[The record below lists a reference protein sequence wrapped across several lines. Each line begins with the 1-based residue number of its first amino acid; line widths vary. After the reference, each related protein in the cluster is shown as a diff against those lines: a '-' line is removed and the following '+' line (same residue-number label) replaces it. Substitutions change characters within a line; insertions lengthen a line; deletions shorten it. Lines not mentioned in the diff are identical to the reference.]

1 MDENALLA
9 ALNAFTGQHPGAL
22 AWARRASHEL
32 PQALLVAL
40 LTTCVVGDGAW
51 RRAAWTG
58 LAAMALA
65 WACARG
71 LEWLWPQPRPFVL
84 GLATAWVSNADNASF
99 PSTHASVAFALA
111 AATWRTAPRRV
122 VAVALLSCACAVAAS
137 RVALGLHFPRDVLAG
152 ALLGVACAWACV
164 RANGICGRQA
174 QSFQ

>member
-84 GLATAWVSNADNASF
+84 GLATAWVS
-99 PSTHASVAFALA
+99 
-111 AATWRTAPRRV
+111 RR
-122 VAVALLSCACAVAAS
+122 
-137 RVALGLHFPRDVLAG
+137 LAG
-152 ALLGVACAWACV
+152 PETGSGSL
-164 RANGICGRQA
+164 
-174 QSFQ
+174 